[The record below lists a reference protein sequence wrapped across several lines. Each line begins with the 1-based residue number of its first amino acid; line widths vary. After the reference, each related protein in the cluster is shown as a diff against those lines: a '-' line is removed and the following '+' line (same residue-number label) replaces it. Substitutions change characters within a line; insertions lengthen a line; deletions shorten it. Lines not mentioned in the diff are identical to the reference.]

1 MIQADPIGWNSP
13 RPAAAADR
21 LNSVRFLGHARRRNV
36 PVRWLELSFSIRFA
50 NPGGKARKMEAIMS
64 NKVAVFLIGAILGT
78 IAGIAI
84 SYFGL
89 PLLFR

>member
-1 MIQADPIGWNSP
+1 
-13 RPAAAADR
+13 
-21 LNSVRFLGHARRRNV
+21 
-36 PVRWLELSFSIRFA
+36 
-50 NPGGKARKMEAIMS
+50 MS